1 MKRIFLFLIAIVSL
15 SKVLA
20 QDFTVRTYSVEI
32 DIQEAGYF
40 DVVERYD
47 LNFELPKHG
56 IYRTIQTNYDLI
68 DADGKT
74 GKRRIKIRNIKVP
87 GYKFEA
93 PFDFV
98 QKLSD
103 KIEIKIGDPDKTLIG
118 PQHYEISYRVY
129 NAFLYSDSQVQ
140 FYWNIKPDDWQA
152 DFHKI
157 NFKIK
162 VPDDIGLNN
171 ENCFVYSGNTGT
183 TTTSTDFKIRYSQG
197 AVEGQSID
205 GFVSR
210 QGQNVTVLIKLPA
223 NAIQE
228 NTPLWP
234 FWDAYGWLF
243 LVGGLI
249 TGFVWLWRKY
259 GRDERVIRTTS
270 YYPPKDMDPPM
281 AGFLIDDRA
290 DNVDLI
296 SLLPYWGSRGYIRIE
311 EVPKTGLFGKK
322 DTKLIRVKPL
332 SGEEPEYEKMLFN
345 GLFGSAVDSDTAE
358 VLVSSLKDTFYATM
372 AEARSA
378 LKKGAQPYYEAESK
392 KIQGIT
398 WVVLVLLAILL
409 SFIGLVYWGLLAA
422 ITLGITCVILMI
434 FNVYMVKKNSSGN
447 QMLSELKGF
456 RKFIKVA
463 EENKLKMLLQDDPG
477 YFENTM
483 GFALAFGMFEKW
495 AKKFEALHLPP
506 PQWYSSPSYNTLTMH
521 NFSKSF
527 SSSMAMARSNMV
539 STPSSSG
546 GSSGGGSS
554 GGGFGG
560 GGGGSW

>member
-1 MKRIFLFLIAIVSL
+1 MKKIFLFLFTML
-15 SKVLA
+15 PLGKVFP
-20 QDFTVRTYSVEI
+20 QDFTVRAYSVEI
-32 DIQEAGYF
+32 NIQAAGYF
-40 DVVERYD
+40 DVVEKYD
-47 LNFELPKHG
+47 LNFEIPKYG
-56 IYRTIQTNYDLI
+56 IYRTIQTNYDLV
-68 DADGKT
+68 DANGNAQ
-74 GKRRIKIRNIKVP
+74 KRRIKIRNIKVP

-93 PFDFV
+93 PFDFA

-103 KIEIKIGDPDKTLIG
+103 KIEIKIGDANKTLVG

-129 NAFLYSDSQVQ
+129 NAFLFSDSQTQ
-140 FYWNIKPDDWQA
+140 FYWNIKPEDWQA

-157 NFKIK
+157 NFKVI
-162 VPDDIGLNN
+162 VPDHITLNS
-171 ENCFVYSGNTGT
+171 ENCFVYSGNTGMNS
-183 TTTSTDFKIRYSQG
+183 TSQDFKIRYSQG
-197 AVEGQSID
+197 AIEGQSID
-205 GFVSR
+205 AFVSH
-210 QGQNVTVLIKLPA
+210 QGQNVTVLIKMPA
-223 NAIQE
+223 SAIQE
-228 NTPLWP
+228 ITPLWP

-243 LVGGLI
+243 FVGALI
-249 TGFVWLWRKY
+249 TAFLWVWRKY
-259 GRDERVIRTTS
+259 GRDERVVRTTS
-270 YYPPKDMDPPM
+270 YYPPEGIDPPM

-296 SLLPYWGSRGYIRIE
+296 SLLPYWGSKGYLRIE
-311 EVPKTGLFGKK
+311 EVPKNGLFGKK
-322 DTKLIRVKPL
+322 DTKLIRLKPL
-332 SGEEPEYEKMLFN
+332 SDEVPVYEKMLFN
-345 GLFGSAVDSDTAE
+345 GLFGSAADSDAAE

-398 WVVLVLLAILL
+398 WVVLVLLTILL
-409 SFIGLVYWGLLAA
+409 TFVGLVFWGLLAA
-422 ITLGITCVILMI
+422 ITLGITCVVLMI
-434 FNVYMVKKNSSGN
+434 FNVYMVKKNRSGN

-483 GFALAFGMFEKW
+483 GFALAFGMFDKW

-527 SSSMAMARSNMV
+527 SSSMAMAKSNMV